1 MFNRQSAKSRT
12 SAYSDFRSRSPQ
24 GQDIQAGA
32 NANYGVAGM
41 TQGLNQPNT
50 SSTFGDASSWGSSDK
65 VIEKTARATAPVEQ
79 AEFKEEKEEVLPEA
93 PAQDAATF
101 YEGGWRSGKD
111 SGEIGWSDTWNEGGN
126 FQQIKGDGKINAKY
140 DERFKSLTNQDNTDV
155 DNHGAGWKNLTDM
168 GTMGS
173 TEQMKSLAAEWE
185 QAGYDVRIQDLEG
198 HGGVKEANIAVRKG
212 MEAPK
217 EVKVDEEAP
226 ASQKL
231 SKAQAYT
238 QAYGDFRR
246 SGGAVEQMAGN
257 LDARDE
263 FLQNYSLNLQRRME
277 PGTAYKVG
285 NDDLPAIQAQGAQ
298 SKRSKIAADMVGK
311 GAGFKQF

>member
-1 MFNRQSAKSRT
+1 MFNRQSAKSKT
-12 SAYSDFRSRSPQ
+12 SAYSNFRSRSPQ
-24 GQDIQAGA
+24 EQDIQAGA

-41 TQGLNQPNT
+41 TQGLNQPST
-50 SSTFGDASSWGSSDK
+50 SSIFGDASSWGSSDK
-65 VIEKTARATAPVEQ
+65 VIEKTKQATAPVEQ
-79 AEFKEEKEEVLPEA
+79 AAPEKEEVLPEE
-93 PAQDAATF
+93 PAQDASTF

-111 SGEIGWSDTWNEGGN
+111 SGEIGWSDTWNEGGH
-126 FQQIKGDGKINAKY
+126 FQQIKGDGKLNAEY
-140 DERFKSLTNQDNTDV
+140 DERFGALGSTESDVDDHGQGWKSLKDQ
-155 DNHGAGWKNLTDM
+155 

-173 TEQMKSLAAEWE
+173 TAEMKALASEWE
-185 QAGYDVRIQDLEG
+185 KAGYDVRVQDMEG
-198 HGGVKEANIAVRKG
+198 HDGVTEANIAVRKG

-217 EVKVDEEAP
+217 EVEVDKEAP

-277 PGTAYKVG
+277 PGTAYEVG

-298 SKRSKIAADMVGK
+298 TKRSKIAAEMVGK